1 MSTTRPRTND
11 VMCRVYWRL
20 PSKLPG
26 ARDVWGSKTANLHRW
41 MSDSNL
47 TFYDLLGVSP
57 QATPAE
63 IEGAYRALL
72 IKVHPDISRL
82 DNLDT
87 HRLMAAVNEAWLTL
101 KDPDKRTAYD
111 ESLTDL
117 TKKPPSQIPT
127 QSYLLEDVTDRGKS
141 YVDQLD
147 KFRAH
152 WETERKKAEEERV
165 ERERLALAAQEARD
179 SAWRVRRTIEQSV
192 RDRVE
197 PQTSVAW
204 QVWLGAGAAVILTAA
219 SVWLLWPRQTP
230 HASAPALAT
239 TSVVPVPT
247 PYKVHASPRA
257 TPVTVTTPAITT
269 PQGAAAAAR
278 PPRAIATPSAAPT
291 ASPTPKPR
299 VHVNAPAVIPP
310 PSAQP
315 PHQAGSCREARV
327 TSVNG
332 PIVETSAG
340 SYRVVDPTMQQT
352 TRGWNAGDSIT
363 ICPQTAPDGSQNA
376 IIANG
381 VRGTVQAVPLSASAP
396 R

>member
-1 MSTTRPRTND
+1 
-11 VMCRVYWRL
+11 
-20 PSKLPG
+20 
-26 ARDVWGSKTANLHRW
+26 

-111 ESLTDL
+111 ESLTDP

-127 QSYLLEDVTDRGKS
+127 QSYLLDDVTDRGKS

-152 WETERKKAEEERV
+152 WEEERKKAEEERV

-197 PQTSVAW
+197 PQTAVAW
-204 QVWLGAGAAVILTAA
+204 PIWLGAGAAVLLAAA
-219 SVWLLWPRQTP
+219 SVWLLWPRHTPSSTAPAPATPSIATAPTP
-230 HASAPALAT
+230 H
-239 TSVVPVPT
+239 
-247 PYKVHASPRA
+247 KVHASPRA
-257 TPVTVTTPAITT
+257 TPVTVSTAAITT
-269 PQGAAAAAR
+269 LQGAAATAP
-278 PPRAIATPSAAPT
+278 PPRAAATPSAAPT
-291 ASPTPKPR
+291 VPPTPKPR
-299 VHVNAPAVIPP
+299 PHVNPAVVLPR

-315 PHQAGSCREARV
+315 AHQASACREARV

-332 PIVETSAG
+332 PILETSAG

-363 ICPQTAPDGSQNA
+363 ICPQTASDGSQSA

-381 VRGTVQAVPLSASAP
+381 VRGTVQAAPLSASAP

>member
-1 MSTTRPRTND
+1 MGPQDRQP
-11 VMCRVYWRL
+11 
-20 PSKLPG
+20 PSL
-26 ARDVWGSKTANLHRW
+26 V
-41 MSDSNL
+41 SDSNL

-101 KDPDKRTAYD
+101 KDPEKRTAYD
-111 ESLTDL
+111 ELLTDP
-117 TKKPPSQIPT
+117 TKKTPSQAPA
-127 QSYLLEDVTDRGKS
+127 QSYMLEELSDRGKS
-141 YVDQLD
+141 YVEQLD

-152 WETERKKAEEERV
+152 WEEERKKAEEERI

-179 SAWRVRRTIEQSV
+179 NAWRVRRTMEQSV

-197 PQTSVAW
+197 PPTAAPW
-204 QVWLGAGAAVILTAA
+204 PIWLGAGIAVILAAA

-230 HASAPALAT
+230 SSTAPAPT
-239 TSVVPVPT
+239 TPLIAPAPT
-247 PYKVHASPRA
+247 PQKVRPSPRA
-257 TPVTVTTPAITT
+257 TKATAITAATAT
-269 PQGAAAAAR
+269 PVAAAATAQ
-278 PPRAIATPSAAPT
+278 PPRAAASPSAAPT
-291 ASPTPKPR
+291 APPTPKPR
-299 VHVNAPAVIPP
+299 VHVNPPAVLPR

-315 PHQAGSCREARV
+315 AHQASTCREALV

-332 PIVETSAG
+332 PILATSAG
-340 SYRVVDPTMQQT
+340 SYRVADPTMQQVT
-352 TRGWNAGDSIT
+352 IGWKAGDSIT
-363 ICPQTAPDGSQNA
+363 ICPQTASDGSQTA

-381 VRGTVQAVPLSASAP
+381 VRGTVQAAPLGASAP

>member
-1 MSTTRPRTND
+1 
-11 VMCRVYWRL
+11 MCREYWRL
-20 PSKLPG
+20 PSRPPG
-26 ARDVWGSKTANLHRW
+26 ARDVWGRKTANLHRW

-101 KDPDKRTAYD
+101 KDPEKRTAYD
-111 ESLTDL
+111 ESLTDP

-141 YVDQLD
+141 YVEQLD

-192 RDRVE
+192 RVE
-197 PQTSVAW
+197 PQIAVAW
-204 QVWLGAGAAVILTAA
+204 PIWLGAGAAVILTAA
-219 SVWLLWPRQTP
+219 SVWLLWPRHTPSSTMPAPQTP
-230 HASAPALAT
+230 SIAPA
-239 TSVVPVPT
+239 PT
-247 PYKVHASPRA
+247 PHKVHASPRA
-257 TPVTVTTPAITT
+257 TPVAVTAPVGTTPH
-269 PQGAAAAAR
+269 GVAAAVQPARAA
-278 PPRAIATPSAAPT
+278 ATPSEAPT
-291 ASPTPKPR
+291 VQPTSKPR
-299 VHVNAPAVIPP
+299 LRVNPAMVLPR

-315 PHQAGSCREARV
+315 AHQASACREARV

-332 PIVETSAG
+332 PVLETSAG
-340 SYRVVDPTMQQT
+340 SYRVSDPTMQQT

-363 ICPQTAPDGSQNA
+363 ICPQTASDGSQSA

-381 VRGTVQAVPLSASAP
+381 VRGTVQAAPLGASAP

>member
-1 MSTTRPRTND
+1 
-11 VMCRVYWRL
+11 
-20 PSKLPG
+20 
-26 ARDVWGSKTANLHRW
+26 

-230 HASAPALAT
+230 QRVRAGTGDNFGRACANALQSSCEPACYAGNRDHARDHDTSGRGGSCAAT
-239 TSVVPVPT
+239 ACYSN
-247 PYKVHASPRA
+247 AEC
-257 TPVTVTTPAITT
+257 
-269 PQGAAAAAR
+269 GANC
-278 PPRAIATPSAAPT
+278 
-291 ASPTPKPR
+291 SPTPKPR
-299 VHVNAPAVIPP
+299 LHVNAPAVIPP

-315 PHQAGSCREARV
+315 PHQARELSRGARDERER
-327 TSVNG
+327 TDRRDERGLLPRRRSDDATNHSRMERG
-332 PIVETSAG
+332 GFDHDLSADRTGWLAERYHRQRRPRHRAG
-340 SYRVVDPTMQQT
+340 S
-352 TRGWNAGDSIT
+352 A
-363 ICPQTAPDGSQNA
+363 A
-376 IIANG
+376 
-381 VRGTVQAVPLSASAP
+381 
-396 R
+396 